1 MVELEQDMLTVK
13 GKLYHTV
20 PGIFKAKG
28 TPFEGH
34 GFYEASS
41 IRKINGV
48 YYLVYSSEVSHDLC
62 YATSETLTG
71 PWIYGG
77 IIVSIGNI
85 GLPGV
90 TEENPRN
97 FTGNTHG
104 GMVYIRGQW
113 YIFYHRQTNQ
123 QMCARQGC
131 AEPLRELRGNLSGGG
146 RRKELKIETD
156 IARAL
161 KVGYI
166 YLRRSC

>member
-1 MVELEQDMLTVK
+1 M
-13 GKLYHTV
+13 
-20 PGIFKAKG
+20 
-28 TPFEGH
+28 
-34 GFYEASS
+34 
-41 IRKINGV
+41 
-48 YYLVYSSEVSHDLC
+48 YSSEVSHDLC
-62 YATSETLTG
+62 YATSETPTG
-71 PWIYGG
+71 PWTYGG
-77 IIVSIGNI
+77 IIVSIGDI

-104 GMVYIRGQW
+104 GMVCIRGQW

-146 RRKELKIETD
+146 RQKELKIETD